1 MLRLFE
7 TLKGLALP
15 KQHWCRDLSPLL
27 LLECHLH
34 RNCVAELSSPL
45 LISHLCAQDWCWN
58 ITMARKTWWLWQ
70 FARPET
76 WSVNRSHPRFYPVVN
91 YSATKWPSHLSEG
104 GNVCSHLNK
113 YLKCPTVWLWLKSS
127 DVCSKT
133 MCEIVHYVDL
143 VQCYWFFF
151 WVFYFIHYKPT
162 LWNISQRQAFMICR
176 LVLSYIN

>member
-151 WVFYFIHYKPT
+151 VEFFIPLITSQHYEILVKDRL
-162 LWNISQRQAFMICR
+162 LWFADSFSVI
-176 LVLSYIN
+176 